1 MPFVKKYNDTPTKF
15 DPPAPVI
22 EIFLSSPGVVASAL
36 TPVEA
41 LIDSGADIT
50 VIPRKFIEK
59 LQLKLVD
66 QLLAVG
72 SEGIPSEKPADVYSV
87 KVFIQDVGDYIV
99 RVISSNDNY
108 ALIGRDIIN
117 SWDLF
122 LRGKTGI
129 FEVS

>member
-1 MPFVKKYNDTPTKF
+1 MPVVKRYNDTPTKF
-15 DPPAPVI
+15 DPPAPVL
-22 EIFLSSPGVVASAL
+22 EICLSSPGVSVSPSA
-36 TPVEA
+36 PVEA
-41 LIDSGADIT
+41 LVDSGADIT
-50 VIPRKFIEK
+50 VIPRKFIEN

-72 SEGIPSEKPADVYSV
+72 YEGVPSEKLADVYSV
-87 KVFIQDVGDYIV
+87 KVSIRDVGDYII
-99 RVISSNDNY
+99 RVISSNDDY
-108 ALIGRDIIN
+108 ALIGRDVIN

>member
-15 DPPAPVI
+15 DPPAPVL
-22 EIFLSSPGVVASAL
+22 EIFLSTPGAGVPYPA
-36 TPVEA
+36 PVEA

-50 VIPRKFIEK
+50 AIPRRLIDQ

-66 QLLAVG
+66 QLPTMG
-72 SEGIPSEKPADVYSV
+72 YEGVPSEKLTDVYSV
-87 KVFIQDVGDYIV
+87 KILVRDVGDYIV
-99 RVISSNDNY
+99 RVIPSNYDH

-117 SWDLF
+117 SWDLL

-129 FEVS
+129 FDIS

>member
-1 MPFVKKYNDTPTKF
+1 MSVVKKYNDTPTKF
-15 DPPAPVI
+15 DPPAPVL
-22 EIFLSSPGVVASAL
+22 EIFLSSPGVAASPP

-50 VIPRKFIEK
+50 VIPRKFVEQF
-59 LQLKLVD
+59 QLKLVD
-66 QLLAVG
+66 QLPAVG
-72 SEGIPSEKPADVYSV
+72 YEGVQSEKLADVYSV
-87 KVFIQDVGDYIV
+87 KVFIRDVGDYIV
-99 RVISSNDNY
+99 RVISSNDDY

>member
-1 MPFVKKYNDTPTKF
+1 MPFVKKYNDTPAKF
-15 DPPAPVI
+15 DPPAPVL
-22 EIFLSSPGVVASAL
+22 EIFLSSPGVAASAP

-41 LIDSGADIT
+41 LVDSGADIT
-50 VIPRKFIEK
+50 AIPRRLIDQ

-66 QLLAVG
+66 QLPTMG
-72 SEGIPSEKPADVYSV
+72 YEGITPEKLTDVYSV
-87 KVFIQDVGDYIV
+87 KVLIRDVGDYIV
-99 RVISSNDNY
+99 RVIPSNYDY

-129 FEVS
+129 FEIS